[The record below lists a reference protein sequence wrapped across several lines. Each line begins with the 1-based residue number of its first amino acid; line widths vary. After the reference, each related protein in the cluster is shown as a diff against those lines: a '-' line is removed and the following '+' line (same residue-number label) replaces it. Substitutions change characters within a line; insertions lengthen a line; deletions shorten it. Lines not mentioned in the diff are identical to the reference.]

1 MQVDEEAGAG
11 VETNHPDGVD
21 EVVGVAEV
29 IQIVNSQMV
38 EVVQVVPTQEM

>member
-1 MQVDEEAGAG
+1 MQVDEAAEAG

-21 EVVGVAEV
+21 VVVGEAEV